1 MLGIIIQLAISWLII
16 WFFQKGNLNFL
27 GITPTKQRMF
37 YFILCFIVTALCFT
51 SGILLRIYFGKEE
64 WIINP
69 QLSALLFLK
78 GLWWNIKAVL
88 FEELIFRGVLF
99 YILIK
104 KLGGTKAILISAI
117 AFGIYHWFSS
127 EVLGQPLPMLIVF
140 LTTAI
145 VGLLYAYSY
154 YKIGSLWAPIGIHL
168 GWNFTQIFI
177 FSSGLIGN
185 GVFILKVQ
193 PNVTVSYF
201 IYFLITYLP
210 ILAMLSINY
219 IILKKAKPFSSAS
232 S

>member
-1 MLGIIIQLAISWLII
+1 MLGIIVQLAISWLII
-16 WFFQKGNLNFL
+16 WLFNKGNLTFL
-27 GITPTKQRMF
+27 GFTPNKKRMF
-37 YFILCFIVTALCFT
+37 YFTLLFIVTALCYTGSIF
-51 SGILLRIYFGKEE
+51 LRIYLAKEE

-69 QLSALLFLK
+69 QLSASLFLK

-104 KLGGTKAILISAI
+104 KLGGKKAILISAI

-127 EVLGQPLPMLIVF
+127 GVLGQPLPMLIIF
-140 LTTAI
+140 ITTAI
-145 VGLLYAYSY
+145 AGLLYAYSY

-185 GVFILKVQ
+185 GVFILKAQ

-201 IYFLITYLP
+201 TYFLITYLP
-210 ILAMLSINY
+210 ILAMLGINF
-219 IILKKAKPFSSAS
+219 IMLKKAKPFSFA
-232 S
+232 

>member
-1 MLGIIIQLAISWLII
+1 MLGIIVQLAISWLII
-16 WFFQKGNLNFL
+16 WFFEKGNLNFL
-27 GITPTKQRMF
+27 GFTPNKKRMF
-37 YFILCFIVTALCFT
+37 YFTLLFIVTALCYT
-51 SGILLRIYFGKEE
+51 GSILLRIYLAKEE

-69 QLSALLFLK
+69 QLSATLFLK

-88 FEELIFRGVLF
+88 FEELIFRGVVF

-104 KLGGTKAILISAI
+104 KLGGKKAILIFAI

-127 EVLGQPLPMLIVF
+127 EVLGQPMPMLIVF
-140 LTTAI
+140 VTTAI
-145 VGLLYAYSY
+145 AGLLYAYSY

-185 GVFILKVQ
+185 GVFILKAQ

-201 IYFLITYLP
+201 TYFLITYVP
-210 ILAMLSINY
+210 ILAMLGINY
-219 IILKKAKPFSSAS
+219 IILKKAKPFSFA
-232 S
+232 

>member
-1 MLGIIIQLAISWLII
+1 MLGIIIQLSISWLII
-16 WFFQKGNLNFL
+16 WLFEKGNLTFL
-27 GITPTKQRMF
+27 GFMPNKKRMF
-37 YFILCFIVTALCFT
+37 YFALFFIVTALCYT
-51 SGILLRIYFGKEE
+51 SSILLRIYLAKEE

-69 QLSALLFLK
+69 QLSPTLFLK

-140 LTTAI
+140 VTTAI
-145 VGLLYAYSY
+145 AGLLYAYSY

-185 GVFILKVQ
+185 GVFILKAQ
-193 PNVTVSYF
+193 PNITVSYF
-201 IYFLITYLP
+201 TYFLITYLH
-210 ILAMLSINY
+210 ILAMLGINY
-219 IILKKAKPFSSAS
+219 IILKKAKPFSFA
-232 S
+232 